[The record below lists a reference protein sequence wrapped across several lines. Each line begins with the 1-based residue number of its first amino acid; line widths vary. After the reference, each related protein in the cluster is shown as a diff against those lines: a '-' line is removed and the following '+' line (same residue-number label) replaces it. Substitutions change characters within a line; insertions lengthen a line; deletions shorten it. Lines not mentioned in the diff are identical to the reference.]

1 MYNMPMPIS
10 VMRNRMRQEFE
21 RNRFVS
27 KLSAVDVLLFKSHAE
42 YQVRRTPNER
52 HDNDPGESLTI
63 ERTIGDDELLEADDT
78 RHVVL

>member
-10 VMRNRMRQEFE
+10 VIRNRMRQEFE

-42 YQVRRTPNER
+42 YQVRRASSRRITRAETLTLER
-52 HDNDPGESLTI
+52 ET
-63 ERTIGDDELLEADDT
+63 GDDELLEADHT